1 MGNIKINSVYR
12 ARGAVE
18 KSIEKMGVCKIDFG
32 EKMFFLIKFIQ
43 QYLNSA
49 NINAQFT
56 NNNEKRCVHLPIPEC
71 FILDDEE
78 IDKVSQL
85 IF

>member
-1 MGNIKINSVYR
+1 
-12 ARGAVE
+12 
-18 KSIEKMGVCKIDFG
+18 MGVCKIDFG
-32 EKMFFLIKFIQ
+32 EKFFFLIKFIQ

-56 NNNEKRCVHLPIPEC
+56 NNNEKRRVHLPIPEC
-71 FILDDEE
+71 FILDEE